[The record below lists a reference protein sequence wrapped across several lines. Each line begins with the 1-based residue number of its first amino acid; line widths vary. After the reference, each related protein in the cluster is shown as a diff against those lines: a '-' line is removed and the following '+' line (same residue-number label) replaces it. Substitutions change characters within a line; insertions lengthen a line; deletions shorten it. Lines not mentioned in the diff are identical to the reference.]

1 MSGTAIDHLG
11 GGLFEAHGRDEAGW
25 DEEAGHRDM
34 WFAAR
39 DIAFDRSCQDL
50 DVDAMLERMGFGPGR
65 PGADAARLLPDDIP
79 HELEMMVTLMVRV
92 LFIEISAFH
101 TFAWAEAWMSDADLV
116 AGDGEAARL
125 VSYIRADETPH
136 VDYLRT
142 ALSEMRDRTWIGE
155 GGRRHSGSDMIGRI
169 WEPLLAHSLGPGRD
183 DARRAALAEVEF
195 WCARHRNGSDLLAA
209 IRRARCGMKF
219 GVFYEHQLPR
229 PWQEDSEYRLMQDAL
244 EQVELADR
252 LGFDVVWE
260 VEHHFLEEYSHSS
273 APEVFLAA
281 CSQRTKDIRLGHG
294 IIQTAP
300 GYNHPARTAER
311 VATLDLISGG
321 RVEFGSGESGS
332 EAELGGFL
340 VDPVTKRDAWL
351 EGLQVALRCMT
362 ETPFSG
368 VDGRF
373 VQMPPRN
380 VVPKPMQRP
389 HPPLW
394 VACSRRDTILLA
406 AEKGIGAL
414 TFAFIDPEEATK
426 WVSDYEQTLA
436 ERCVPVG
443 LTVNPNIACV
453 TQMMCHPDER
463 VALDR
468 GLEGGNFFG
477 YSLGHYYVFGEHRPG
492 STDVWSEYLDRRG
505 AAGLLPG
512 DRDRPAPGAARR
524 QVGGRRPHRPA
535 GSDGDARAGARVPRT
550 VRGGG
555 CRPGHLRPAGRPEPP
570 RAHLRVARALRPGG
584 PPCLQGARRGPGP
597 EEDGTPR
604 TGGRCRHGP
613 AGEGAPAAS
622 APRGLLVPRHAPA
635 LGRRLREP
643 GDAGLVGELRRGA
656 GQGAEG
662 RRARHPR
669 RLNRS
674 APGRWPP

>member
-1 MSGTAIDHLG
+1 
-11 GGLFEAHGRDEAGW
+11 
-25 DEEAGHRDM
+25 
-34 WFAAR
+34 
-39 DIAFDRSCQDL
+39 
-50 DVDAMLERMGFGPGR
+50 
-65 PGADAARLLPDDIP
+65 
-79 HELEMMVTLMVRV
+79 
-92 LFIEISAFH
+92 
-101 TFAWAEAWMSDADLV
+101 
-116 AGDGEAARL
+116 
-125 VSYIRADETPH
+125 
-136 VDYLRT
+136 
-142 ALSEMRDRTWIGE
+142 
-155 GGRRHSGSDMIGRI
+155 
-169 WEPLLAHSLGPGRD
+169 
-183 DARRAALAEVEF
+183 
-195 WCARHRNGSDLLAA
+195 
-209 IRRARCGMKF
+209 MKF
-219 GVFYEHQLPR
+219 GIFYEHQLPR
-229 PWQEDSEYRLMQDAL
+229 PWQEDSEYQLMQDAF

-340 VDPVTKRDAWL
+340 VDPATKREAWL

-426 WVSDYEQTLA
+426 WVSDYEHTLA

-443 LTVNPNIACV
+443 LAVNANIACV

-492 STDVWSEYLDRRG
+492 STDVWTEYLDRRG
-505 AAGLLPG
+505 TQGYSPEIETALQQERLGARLAAG
-512 DRDRPAPGAARR
+512 DRTGLRGRPAPPSRYASTSSDSSRRGWTRSSSCCRPARTVTSTSASHWSSSAARCSPRSRSATRPRYEPSPRVSPRPSTPPWNGGCTSPCR
-524 QVGGRRPHRPA
+524 QLSLRTTRSRPCPGDGRTRRGARRCGTGWSTSRRHGRR
-535 GSDGDARAGARVPRT
+535 GSETKGSESSGA
-550 VRGGG
+550 
-555 CRPGHLRPAGRPEPP
+555 EPP
-570 RAHLRVARALRPGG
+570 R
-584 PPCLQGARRGPGP
+584 
-597 EEDGTPR
+597 
-604 TGGRCRHGP
+604 GP
-613 AGEGAPAAS
+613 AWVGRWIGIHPGIH
-622 APRGLLVPRHAPA
+622 PRG
-635 LGRRLREP
+635 
-643 GDAGLVGELRRGA
+643 
-656 GQGAEG
+656 
-662 RRARHPR
+662 
-669 RLNRS
+669 
-674 APGRWPP
+674 